1 MDKFNLKGYINENN
15 LGAYS
20 RLKEKLDPVGKEDSD
35 IDNDGDV
42 DKTDDYLA
50 NKRKAV
56 SKAIADKEKTDTEKD
71 ARKAKG
77 MMEDRPTDKE
87 NPKGIGQLYIQ
98 PAVVDEIGFHI
109 DAYKEGTIDV
119 DDMIQAI
126 EEIIYGRIKAPGDR
140 FNEQEMPKMVNSLK
154 NLIINSLKQIHQG
167 AYRDDIY
174 DSFYTEL
181 MQNVDAG
188 RVELDGL
195 DVEDE
200 FDNFISVNMD
210 NVSLREALD

>member
-1 MDKFNLKGYINENN
+1 MELSAQEKQRMDKLSTDDQLKLKAIMQMM
-15 LGAYS
+15 A
-20 RLKEKLDPVGKEDSD
+20 KEKD
-35 IDNDGDV
+35 
-42 DKTDDYLA
+42 
-50 NKRKAV
+50 
-56 SKAIADKEKTDTEKD
+56 AIEKD

-77 MMEDRPTDKE
+77 MMEDQSSITK
-87 NPKGIGQLYIQ
+87 
-98 PAVVDEIGFHI
+98 EIGFHI
-109 DAYKEGTIDV
+109 NAYKDGTIDV

-126 EEIIYGRIKAPGDR
+126 EEIIYGRVKAPGQGME
-140 FNEQEMPKMVNSLK
+140 EQEMPKIVNSLK
-154 NLIINSLKQIHQG
+154 NLIINALKKVHQG

-174 DSFYTEL
+174 DSFYSEL

-210 NVSLREALD
+210 NVSLKEMLD

>member
-1 MDKFNLKGYINENN
+1 MELSAQEKQRMDKLSTDDQLKLKAIMQMM
-15 LGAYS
+15 A
-20 RLKEKLDPVGKEDSD
+20 KEKD
-35 IDNDGDV
+35 
-42 DKTDDYLA
+42 
-50 NKRKAV
+50 
-56 SKAIADKEKTDTEKD
+56 AIEKD

-77 MMEDRPTDKE
+77 MMEDDE
-87 NPKGIGQLYIQ
+87 PKI
-98 PAVVDEIGFHI
+98 
-109 DAYKEGTIDV
+109 
-119 DDMIQAI
+119 
-126 EEIIYGRIKAPGDR
+126 
-140 FNEQEMPKMVNSLK
+140 VNSLK
-154 NLIINSLKQIHQG
+154 NLIINALKKVHQG

>member
-1 MDKFNLKGYINENN
+1 MELSAQQQQRMDKLSTDDQLKLKAIMQMM
-15 LGAYS
+15 A
-20 RLKEKLDPVGKEDSD
+20 KEKD
-35 IDNDGDV
+35 
-42 DKTDDYLA
+42 
-50 NKRKAV
+50 
-56 SKAIADKEKTDTEKD
+56 AIEKD

-77 MMEDRPTDKE
+77 MMEDDE
-87 NPKGIGQLYIQ
+87 PKI
-98 PAVVDEIGFHI
+98 
-109 DAYKEGTIDV
+109 
-119 DDMIQAI
+119 
-126 EEIIYGRIKAPGDR
+126 
-140 FNEQEMPKMVNSLK
+140 VNSLK
-154 NLIINSLKQIHQG
+154 NLIINALKKVHQG

>member
-1 MDKFNLKGYINENN
+1 MDLSAQEKLRMSKLSQDDQLKLKAIMQMM
-15 LGAYS
+15 A
-20 RLKEKLDPVGKEDSD
+20 KEKD
-35 IDNDGDV
+35 
-42 DKTDDYLA
+42 
-50 NKRKAV
+50 
-56 SKAIADKEKTDTEKD
+56 AIEKD

-77 MMEDRPTDKE
+77 MMEDDE
-87 NPKGIGQLYIQ
+87 PKI
-98 PAVVDEIGFHI
+98 
-109 DAYKEGTIDV
+109 
-119 DDMIQAI
+119 
-126 EEIIYGRIKAPGDR
+126 
-140 FNEQEMPKMVNSLK
+140 VNSLK
-154 NLIINSLKQIHQG
+154 NLIINALKKVHQG

-210 NVSLREALD
+210 NVSLREILD

>member
-1 MDKFNLKGYINENN
+1 MELSAQEKQRMSKLSSDDQLKLKAIMQMM
-15 LGAYS
+15 A
-20 RLKEKLDPVGKEDSD
+20 KEKD
-35 IDNDGDV
+35 
-42 DKTDDYLA
+42 
-50 NKRKAV
+50 
-56 SKAIADKEKTDTEKD
+56 AIEKD

-77 MMEDRPTDKE
+77 MMEDDE
-87 NPKGIGQLYIQ
+87 PKI
-98 PAVVDEIGFHI
+98 
-109 DAYKEGTIDV
+109 
-119 DDMIQAI
+119 
-126 EEIIYGRIKAPGDR
+126 
-140 FNEQEMPKMVNSLK
+140 VNSLK
-154 NLIINSLKQIHQG
+154 NLIINALKKVHQG

-210 NVSLREALD
+210 NVSLREVLD

>member
-1 MDKFNLKGYINENN
+1 MELSAQEKQRMDKLSTDDQLKLKAIMQMM
-15 LGAYS
+15 A
-20 RLKEKLDPVGKEDSD
+20 KEKD
-35 IDNDGDV
+35 
-42 DKTDDYLA
+42 
-50 NKRKAV
+50 
-56 SKAIADKEKTDTEKD
+56 AIEKD

-77 MMEDRPTDKE
+77 IMEDDE
-87 NPKGIGQLYIQ
+87 PKI
-98 PAVVDEIGFHI
+98 
-109 DAYKEGTIDV
+109 
-119 DDMIQAI
+119 
-126 EEIIYGRIKAPGDR
+126 
-140 FNEQEMPKMVNSLK
+140 VNSLK
-154 NLIINSLKQIHQG
+154 NLIINALKKVHQG

-210 NVSLREALD
+210 NVSLREVLD

>member
-1 MDKFNLKGYINENN
+1 MELSAQEKLRMSKLSSDDQLKLKAIMQMM
-15 LGAYS
+15 A
-20 RLKEKLDPVGKEDSD
+20 KEKD
-35 IDNDGDV
+35 
-42 DKTDDYLA
+42 
-50 NKRKAV
+50 
-56 SKAIADKEKTDTEKD
+56 AIEKD

-77 MMEDRPTDKE
+77 MMEDDE
-87 NPKGIGQLYIQ
+87 PKI
-98 PAVVDEIGFHI
+98 
-109 DAYKEGTIDV
+109 
-119 DDMIQAI
+119 
-126 EEIIYGRIKAPGDR
+126 
-140 FNEQEMPKMVNSLK
+140 VNSLK
-154 NLIINSLKQIHQG
+154 NLIINALKKVHQG

-210 NVSLREALD
+210 NVSLKEMLD

>member
-1 MDKFNLKGYINENN
+1 MELSAQEKQRMDRLSTDDQLKLKAIMQMM
-15 LGAYS
+15 A
-20 RLKEKLDPVGKEDSD
+20 KEKD
-35 IDNDGDV
+35 
-42 DKTDDYLA
+42 
-50 NKRKAV
+50 
-56 SKAIADKEKTDTEKD
+56 AIEKD

-77 MMEDRPTDKE
+77 MMEDDE
-87 NPKGIGQLYIQ
+87 PKI
-98 PAVVDEIGFHI
+98 
-109 DAYKEGTIDV
+109 
-119 DDMIQAI
+119 
-126 EEIIYGRIKAPGDR
+126 
-140 FNEQEMPKMVNSLK
+140 VNSLK
-154 NLIINSLKQIHQG
+154 NLIINALKKVHQG

-210 NVSLREALD
+210 NVSLREVLD

>member
-1 MDKFNLKGYINENN
+1 
-15 LGAYS
+15 
-20 RLKEKLDPVGKEDSD
+20 
-35 IDNDGDV
+35 
-42 DKTDDYLA
+42 
-50 NKRKAV
+50 
-56 SKAIADKEKTDTEKD
+56 
-71 ARKAKG
+71 
-77 MMEDRPTDKE
+77 
-87 NPKGIGQLYIQ
+87 
-98 PAVVDEIGFHI
+98 
-109 DAYKEGTIDV
+109 
-119 DDMIQAI
+119 MIQAI
-126 EEIIYGRIKAPGDR
+126 EEIIYGRVKAPGDR

-154 NLIINSLKQIHQG
+154 NLIINSLKQVHQG

-210 NVSLREALD
+210 NVSLKEMLD

>member
-1 MDKFNLKGYINENN
+1 MDLSAQEKQRMDKLSTDDQLKLKAIMQMM
-15 LGAYS
+15 A
-20 RLKEKLDPVGKEDSD
+20 KEKD
-35 IDNDGDV
+35 
-42 DKTDDYLA
+42 
-50 NKRKAV
+50 
-56 SKAIADKEKTDTEKD
+56 AIEKD

-77 MMEDRPTDKE
+77 MMEDQSSITK
-87 NPKGIGQLYIQ
+87 
-98 PAVVDEIGFHI
+98 EIGFHI
-109 DAYKEGTIDV
+109 NAYKDGTIDV

-126 EEIIYGRIKAPGDR
+126 EEIIYGKVSAPGQGME
-140 FNEQEMPKMVNSLK
+140 EQEMPKMVNSLK
-154 NLIINSLKQIHQG
+154 NLIINSLKQMHQG

-200 FDNFISVNMD
+200 FDNFISVNRD
-210 NVSLREALD
+210 NVSLREVLD

>member
-1 MDKFNLKGYINENN
+1 MELSAQQQQRMDKLSNDDQLKLKAIMQMM
-15 LGAYS
+15 A
-20 RLKEKLDPVGKEDSD
+20 KEKD
-35 IDNDGDV
+35 
-42 DKTDDYLA
+42 
-50 NKRKAV
+50 
-56 SKAIADKEKTDTEKD
+56 AIEKD

-77 MMEDRPTDKE
+77 MMEDRPTDRE
-87 NPKGIGQLYIQ
+87 NPKGIGQLYVQ

-126 EEIIYGRIKAPGDR
+126 EEILYGRVKAPGKR
-140 FNEQEMPKMVNSLK
+140 FDEQEMPNIANSLEA
-154 NLIINSLKQIHQG
+154 LITKHLKKVHQG
-167 AYRDDIY
+167 TYPDDIY
-174 DSFYTEL
+174 KSFYDEL
-181 MQNVDAG
+181 MDNVDAG

-210 NVSLREALD
+210 SINETISLKEMLD

>member
-1 MDKFNLKGYINENN
+1 MELSAQEKQRMDKLSTDDQLKLKAIMQMM
-15 LGAYS
+15 A
-20 RLKEKLDPVGKEDSD
+20 KEKD
-35 IDNDGDV
+35 
-42 DKTDDYLA
+42 
-50 NKRKAV
+50 
-56 SKAIADKEKTDTEKD
+56 AIEKD

-77 MMEDRPTDKE
+77 MMEDRPTDRE
-87 NPKGIGQLYIQ
+87 NPRGMGQLYIQ

-109 DAYKEGTIDV
+109 DAYKKGNIDA

-126 EEIIYGRIKAPGDR
+126 EEIIYGRVKAPGDR
-140 FNEQEMPKMVNSLK
+140 FDEQEMPNIANSLEA
-154 NLIINSLKQIHQG
+154 LITNHLKKVHQG
-167 AYRDDIY
+167 TYPDDIY
-174 DSFYTEL
+174 RSFYKEL

-210 NVSLREALD
+210 SVNETISLKEMLD

>member
-1 MDKFNLKGYINENN
+1 MDQQEKIRMSKLSSDDQLKLKAIMQMM
-15 LGAYS
+15 A
-20 RLKEKLDPVGKEDSD
+20 KEKD
-35 IDNDGDV
+35 
-42 DKTDDYLA
+42 
-50 NKRKAV
+50 
-56 SKAIADKEKTDTEKD
+56 AIEKD

-77 MMEDRPTDKE
+77 MMEDRPTDRIT
-87 NPKGIGQLYIQ
+87 PKGIGQLYVQ

-126 EEIIYGRIKAPGDR
+126 EEILYGRVKAPGKR
-140 FNEQEMPKMVNSLK
+140 FDEQEMPNIANSLEA
-154 NLIINSLKQIHQG
+154 LITNHLKKVHQG
-167 AYRDDIY
+167 TYPDDIY
-174 DSFYTEL
+174 KSFYDEL
-181 MQNVDAG
+181 MDNVDAG

-210 NVSLREALD
+210 SINETISLKEMLD

>member
-1 MDKFNLKGYINENN
+1 MDLSAQEKQRMSKLSSDDQLKLKAIMQMM
-15 LGAYS
+15 A
-20 RLKEKLDPVGKEDSD
+20 KEKD
-35 IDNDGDV
+35 
-42 DKTDDYLA
+42 
-50 NKRKAV
+50 
-56 SKAIADKEKTDTEKD
+56 AIEKD

-77 MMEDRPTDKE
+77 MMEDDE
-87 NPKGIGQLYIQ
+87 PKI
-98 PAVVDEIGFHI
+98 
-109 DAYKEGTIDV
+109 
-119 DDMIQAI
+119 
-126 EEIIYGRIKAPGDR
+126 
-140 FNEQEMPKMVNSLK
+140 VNSLK
-154 NLIINSLKQIHQG
+154 NLIINALKKVHQG

-210 NVSLREALD
+210 NISLKEMLD